1 MDVILTGKEYTG
13 IGLNFK
19 MTIKFPLHLASFV
32 AHLVKNPPAM
42 WDTWVWSLG
51 LEDPLEKGK
60 ATHSIQYSNLE
71 NSMDYS
77 PWGRKEL
84 DTTERLLLFFPFLLY
99 YSVGV
104 LENFL
109 ADIKNKTKQKTPQ
122 LWRNQQSLPGIFFS
136 TGHLEFD
143 AVISNAVIDAV
154 FDLINFT

>member
-32 AHLVKNPPAM
+32 AHLQCGRPGFDP
-42 WDTWVWSLG
+42 WVW
-51 LEDPLEKGK
+51 K
-60 ATHSIQYSNLE
+60 I
-71 NSMDYS
+71 
-77 PWGRKEL
+77 PWKR
-84 DTTERLLLFFPFLLY
+84 ERLPTPSSILTWRIPRTTVHGVTKSWTQLSDFHFFSFLLY
-99 YSVGV
+99 YCVGV

-109 ADIKNKTKQKTPQ
+109 PDIKNKTKQKTPQ
-122 LWRNQQSLPGIFFS
+122 LWRNQQSLLGIFFS

-143 AVISNAVIDAV
+143 AVISNAVMDAV

>member
-60 ATHSIQYSNLE
+60 ATHSIQYSDLE

-77 PWGRKEL
+77 SWCRKEL
-84 DTTERLLLFFPFLLY
+84 DTTEWLLLFFPFLLY

-109 ADIKNKTKQKTPQ
+109 ADIKNKTKQNKKHHNFEETNKVS
-122 LWRNQQSLPGIFFS
+122 WESFFLLA
-136 TGHLEFD
+136 TL
-143 AVISNAVIDAV
+143 N
-154 FDLINFT
+154 LMQ